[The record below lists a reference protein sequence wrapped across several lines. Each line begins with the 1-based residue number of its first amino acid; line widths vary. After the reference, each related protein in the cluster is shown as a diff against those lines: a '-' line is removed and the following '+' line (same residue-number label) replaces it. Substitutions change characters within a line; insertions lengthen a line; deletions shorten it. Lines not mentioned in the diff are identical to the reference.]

1 MLSGLHNRVAVVNS
15 NILNI
20 TGQIRS
26 SYLRAPLI
34 PSEIEKKYIHV
45 QNQIAKRGQSDLCS
59 FVSA

>member
-26 SYLRAPLI
+26 SYLRVPLI
-34 PSEIEKKYIHV
+34 PSGIEKKYIHV
-45 QNQIAKRGQSDLCS
+45 QNQNAKGGQSDLCS